1 MLKSSKIYQK
11 YHDLF
16 FNDDYDIQHLLLNI
30 ILLTG
35 FFGVTLSLIFQLVM
49 DLDKTGSFFIFN
61 LLIFLIV
68 VIFIANTLKKP
79 QLATVILAIVS
90 NNIYMPILF
99 LLSGGIQS
107 GMPLWCFLGCML
119 SFLLLRG
126 RKTFFI
132 FTLNLLGFISA
143 LIISFYFP
151 ETVHYMD
158 STTDVILDI
167 ALGFVVVAF
176 IISIVL
182 RYNFKVYEKQRQQAN
197 QSMEIAKRADKA
209 KSNFLSFMSHDIRTP
224 MNTIMGYTEIAKR
237 SIENKDINKI
247 EECLSKI
254 EISSNHLMQLLNDV
268 LDMTKIEKGIISIEE
283 ENCSI
288 KALIENACQI
298 LQKEFEEKNITLKTD
313 YTMLDDDI
321 VSCDKLRVNQIL
333 LNILSNAIK
342 FSNTNGNVYITV
354 VQLTGDDDS
363 CIDTEIH
370 IRDEGCGMM
379 PSYLKKLFTPYERDK
394 IHYTDNNSGTGLGL
408 VITKSL
414 VEIMNGKITVESEID
429 KGTEVIISIPF
440 AVPSLEELKDEETE
454 VFNFNGKKVL
464 LVDDNDFHREIASV
478 ILSDLG
484 LEIEEATDGRV
495 AIEKLRMHQPK
506 YYSLILMDI
515 VMPVMDGYEATKEIR
530 TVIDPELATIP
541 IVAMTA
547 NAYADEKAKAFD
559 AGMNAYL
566 TKPLVSKDVARAL
579 KLILQ

>member
-107 GMPLWCFLGCML
+107 GMPLWCFLGCVL

-158 STTDVILDI
+158 STTDVIVDI

-182 RYNFKVYEKQRQQAN
+182 RYNFKIYEKQRQQAN

-224 MNTIMGYTEIAKR
+224 MNTMIGYPNIRITFIILTNLL
-237 SIENKDINKI
+237 SSYFYYLLV
-247 EECLSKI
+247 EC
-254 EISSNHLMQLLNDV
+254 NRQ
-268 LDMTKIEKGIISIEE
+268 
-283 ENCSI
+283 
-288 KALIENACQI
+288 
-298 LQKEFEEKNITLKTD
+298 F
-313 YTMLDDDI
+313 
-321 VSCDKLRVNQIL
+321 
-333 LNILSNAIK
+333 
-342 FSNTNGNVYITV
+342 
-354 VQLTGDDDS
+354 S
-363 CIDTEIH
+363 CI
-370 IRDEGCGMM
+370 
-379 PSYLKKLFTPYERDK
+379 F
-394 IHYTDNNSGTGLGL
+394 
-408 VITKSL
+408 
-414 VEIMNGKITVESEID
+414 
-429 KGTEVIISIPF
+429 
-440 AVPSLEELKDEETE
+440 
-454 VFNFNGKKVL
+454 
-464 LVDDNDFHREIASV
+464 
-478 ILSDLG
+478 
-484 LEIEEATDGRV
+484 
-495 AIEKLRMHQPK
+495 PK
-506 YYSLILMDI
+506 
-515 VMPVMDGYEATKEIR
+515 
-530 TVIDPELATIP
+530 
-541 IVAMTA
+541 
-547 NAYADEKAKAFD
+547 
-559 AGMNAYL
+559 
-566 TKPLVSKDVARAL
+566 
-579 KLILQ
+579 

>member
-1 MLKSSKIYQK
+1 
-11 YHDLF
+11 
-16 FNDDYDIQHLLLNI
+16 
-30 ILLTG
+30 
-35 FFGVTLSLIFQLVM
+35 M

-158 STTDVILDI
+158 STTDVIVDI

-182 RYNFKVYEKQRQQAN
+182 RYNFKIYEKQRQQAN

-237 SIENKDINKI
+237 SVENKDVEKI
-247 EECLSKI
+247 AECLSKI

-321 VSCDKLRVNQIL
+321 ISCDKLRVNQIL

-342 FSNTNGNVYITV
+342 FSNKNGNVYVTV

-363 CIDTEIH
+363 VLDTEIH

-454 VFNFNGKKVL
+454 VFNFEGKKVL

-484 LEIEEATDGRV
+484 LEIDEATDGRV